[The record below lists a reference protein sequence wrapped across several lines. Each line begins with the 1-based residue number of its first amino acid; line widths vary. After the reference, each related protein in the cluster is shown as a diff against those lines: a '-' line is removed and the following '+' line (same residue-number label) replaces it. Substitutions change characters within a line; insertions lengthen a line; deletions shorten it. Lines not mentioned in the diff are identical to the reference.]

1 MIWLGICHAYNQA
14 SEELHAPM
22 SRRAPI
28 YVLLLAALT
37 LAWPGRAAYAG
48 TDRELPVA
56 SPANTSASTASAAP
70 RVNVALQAGHW
81 KAAELPEP
89 LARLRGSTGANGGG
103 RNEAQVTLD
112 IAQRVAAML
121 RDKGLTVEVLPATVP
136 TGYKAD
142 LFISLHADGSAST
155 AARGYKVSTRWRS
168 EVAALDAL
176 LVQSVDEGYSRITGM
191 PQNGS
196 ITRAMRGYYAYST
209 YRGEEYRLGAETPA
223 AILEM
228 GFMSNAADRAVMFNK
243 PDLVAR
249 GVVAG
254 IDNYYAKRP
263 EGLRLQAQAERQAAA
278 SPFGRSAVV
287 LTNGVNIRETAS
299 AGARRVDSADFGESF
314 PLLERSNVRPSG
326 SSGSSGG
333 SPGSRGTQ
341 LAANSG
347 WYKIAA
353 PGTTEEAYIT
363 RDLVV
368 VQE

>member
-1 MIWLGICHAYNQA
+1 MTN
-14 SEELHAPM
+14 
-22 SRRAPI
+22 RALI
-28 YVLLLAALT
+28 YVLPLAILALM
-37 LAWPGRAAYAG
+37 WPSHAAYAG
-48 TDRELPVA
+48 TDRELLVTAP
-56 SPANTSASTASAAP
+56 SGRSASTASAAP
-70 RVNVALQAGHW
+70 RVNVAIQAGHW

-89 LARLRGSTGANGGG
+89 LARLRTSTGANGGG

-112 IAQRVAAML
+112 IAQRVATLL

-176 LVQSVDEGYSRITGM
+176 LVQSLDTGYAKVTGM

-228 GFMSNAADRAVMFNK
+228 GFMSNATDRAVMFNK
-243 PDLVAR
+243 PDLIAR

-254 IDNYYAKRP
+254 VENYYARRP
-263 EGLRLQAQAERQAAA
+263 EGLRLQAEAERQAAA
-278 SPFGRSAVV
+278 SPFDRSAVV
-287 LTNGVNIRETAS
+287 LSNGVNIRNGASTS
-299 AGARRVDSADFGESF
+299 AGKVDSADFGEAF
-314 PLLERSNVRPSG
+314 PLLEASRRPSG
-326 SSGSSGG
+326 SSSSGSSG
-333 SPGSRGTQ
+333 SPSSRGTQ

-353 PGTTEEAYIT
+353 PASTAEAYIT

>member
-1 MIWLGICHAYNQA
+1 MTN
-14 SEELHAPM
+14 
-22 SRRAPI
+22 RALI
-28 YVLLLAALT
+28 YVLSLAILALV
-37 LAWPGRAAYAG
+37 WPSHAAHAG
-48 TDRELPVA
+48 TDRELLVT
-56 SPANTSASTASAAP
+56 SPSGRSATTASAAP
-70 RVNVALQAGHW
+70 RVNVAIQAGHW

-89 LARLRGSTGANGGG
+89 LARLRTSTGANGGG

-112 IAQRVAAML
+112 IAQRVATLL
-121 RDKGLTVEVLPATVP
+121 RAKGLTVEVLPATVP

-176 LVQSVDEGYSRITGM
+176 LVQSVDTGYAKVTGM

-209 YRGEEYRLGAETPA
+209 YRGEEYRLGATTPA

-254 IDNYYAKRP
+254 VDNYYAQRA
-263 EGLRLQAQAERQAAA
+263 EGMRLQAQAEKQATA

-287 LTNGVNIRETAS
+287 LTNGVNIRDAAS
-299 AGARRVDSADFGESF
+299 TGARKVDSGDFGESF
-314 PLLERSNVRPSG
+314 PLLERSNVRPANSSSSPG
-326 SSGSSGG
+326 S

-341 LAANSG
+341 LASNSG
-347 WYKIAA
+347 WYKISTPASTA
-353 PGTTEEAYIT
+353 DAYIT

>member
-1 MIWLGICHAYNQA
+1 MINRTSTFILLVA
-14 SEELHAPM
+14 
-22 SRRAPI
+22 
-28 YVLLLAALT
+28 LLALS
-37 LAWPGRAAYAG
+37 WPVGGTAYASA
-48 TDRELPVA
+48 DRELLA
-56 SPANTSASTASAAP
+56 SSASTASVSAAP
-70 RVNVALQAGHW
+70 KVNVAIQAGHW

-89 LARLRGSTGANGGG
+89 LARLRTSTGANGGG

-112 IAQRVAAML
+112 IAQRAATML
-121 RDKGLTVEVLPATVP
+121 RSKGLTVEVLPATVP

-155 AARGYKVSTRWRS
+155 QARGYKVSTRWRS

-176 LVQSVDEGYSRITGM
+176 LVQSIEAGYPKVTGM

-254 IDNYYAKRP
+254 VENYYARRA
-263 EGLRLQAQAERQAAA
+263 EGQRLQAEAERQAAI
-278 SPFGRSAVV
+278 SPYGRSAFV
-287 LTNGVNIRETAS
+287 LSNGVNIRDGASTSASKLAS
-299 AGARRVDSADFGESF
+299 AGFGDSF
-314 PLLERSNVRPSG
+314 PLLERSTVRPSN

-341 LAANSG
+341 LASNSG
-347 WYKIAA
+347 WYKIAIPTSA
-353 PGTTEEAYIT
+353 VDAYIT

>member
-1 MIWLGICHAYNQA
+1 
-14 SEELHAPM
+14 M
-22 SRRAPI
+22 SSRAATI
-28 YVLLLAALT
+28 ILLLALLALS
-37 LAWPGRAAYAG
+37 WPASLTAHAG
-48 TDRELPVA
+48 VDRELIA
-56 SPANTSASTASAAP
+56 SSASTASPAAAKN
-70 RVNVALQAGHW
+70 VNVAIQAGHW

-89 LARLRGSTGANGGG
+89 LARLRTSTGANGGG

-112 IAQRVAAML
+112 IAQRVATLL
-121 RDKGLTVEVLPATVP
+121 RAKGLTVEVLPATVP
-136 TGYKAD
+136 TGYQAD

-155 AARGYKVSTRWRS
+155 SARGYKVSTRWRS

-176 LVQSVDEGYSRITGM
+176 LVQSVEAGYDRVTGM

-209 YRGEEYRLGAETPA
+209 YRGEEYRLGGETPA

-228 GFMSNAADRAVMFNK
+228 GFMSNAADRAMMFNK
-243 PDLVAR
+243 PDLLAR

-254 IDNYYAKRP
+254 IDDFYARRA
-263 EGLRLQAQAERQAAA
+263 EGLRLQAEVERKAAA

-287 LTNGVNIRETAS
+287 LSDGVNIRDGASTGARKLAS
-299 AGARRVDSADFGESF
+299 ANFGDSF
-314 PLLERSNVRPSG
+314 PLLERSTVRPSS

-341 LAANSG
+341 LASNSG
-347 WYKIAA
+347 WYKISIPSATA
-353 PGTTEEAYIT
+353 DAYIT